1 MTSSPVPQKLCN
13 KTEVINFEFNLCALE
28 SCIWFINVPAT
39 HSDYNTII
47 MSLGSDLNNKIAD
60 TNGSCLGVFLFLFFF
75 NLDELINCT

>member
-13 KTEVINFEFNLCALE
+13 KTDFEFNLCALE

-60 TNGSCLGVFLFLFFF
+60 TNGSCLVFFGFVFL
-75 NLDELINCT
+75 NLDELSHVNCT